1 MFTPQTTCLIVEDQS
16 LIALSMESSFED
28 DGLACVTVGSSAE
41 AMAWLEENTPSVA
54 ILDYKLK
61 DGSCA
66 ALAEALRAR
75 GVPFLI
81 YSGYPAQAA
90 CAELRGVPWI
100 GKPAARATLLKA
112 VADLATPADV
122 RSGA

>member
-1 MFTPQTTCLIVEDQS
+1 MFIPRTTCLIVEDQS
-16 LIALSMESSFED
+16 LIAMAMESSFED
-28 DGLACVTVGSSAE
+28 DGLDCATVGSSAE

-100 GKPAARATLLKA
+100 GKPAARDTLLKA
-112 VADLATPADV
+112 IADLVVSTVA

>member
-1 MFTPQTTCLIVEDQS
+1 LIVEDQS
-16 LIALSMESSFED
+16 LIAMAMESSFED
-28 DGLACVTVGSSAE
+28 DGLDCATVGSSAE

-100 GKPAARATLLKA
+100 GKPAARDTLLKA
-112 VADLATPADV
+112 IADLVVSTVA